1 MLKKSLVSLVFVF
14 TVLFLSPN
22 WTAGQS
28 IQLIEKTA
36 VDSVPEL
43 KMDYKEFPRAFCVTE
58 DGIFLVPNPASGLV
72 NAFGKDGKS
81 LKLVGSFGRK
91 GVGRSGKFEK
101 EAVFGFPQYCF
112 YNRNNGKLVIFDD
125 AKPRHILIFDKLG
138 MVNFELSE
146 TIPFDRSGYDME
158 FTGDLDQVVV
168 ISGFIKDE
176 DGNPFDLYSRNLQT
190 GQINYLLS
198 SHEKYGL
205 KTLEEYDENYRENQ
219 TIPAIGIRGFIDI
232 EGDSLFFVWEGALRI
247 IKINLL
253 SKERMVFNQLP
264 KPEEIPDYIKP
275 DGDMLADSY
284 KNEDFEKTWKDQET
298 MSYVRNIF
306 ATPRHVFLIYETVRS
321 NKNDSSRFRVQTYSP
336 EGNFLSDV
344 SIPGK
349 PDGGQM
355 WFDKE
360 NYELYLFSKNA
371 NDEFSISQYRI
382 NR

>member
-1 MLKKSLVSLVFVF
+1 MKSLVSLVFVF

-22 WTAGQS
+22 WTDGQS
-28 IQLIEKTA
+28 IQLIERIA
-36 VDSVPEL
+36 FDPVSEL
-43 KMDYKEFPRAFCVTE
+43 KMGHEKFPRAFCVTE
-58 DGIFLVPNPASGLV
+58 DGIFLLPNPASGLV
-72 NAFGKDGKS
+72 NAFGKNGKS
-81 LKLVGSFGRK
+81 LKFLESFGHK
-91 GVGRSGKFEK
+91 GFGK
-101 EAVFGFPQYCF
+101 APVFKWPQYCF
-112 YNRNNGKLVIFDD
+112 YHRNKDKLVIFDD
-125 AKPRHILIFDKLG
+125 AKPRQLLIFDKLG

-146 TIPFDRSGYDME
+146 TIPFDRSGYDMD
-158 FTGDLDQVVV
+158 FTGDLDPVVV

-190 GQINYLLS
+190 GQINYLLP
-198 SHEKYGL
+198 SHERYGL
-205 KTLEEYDENYRENQ
+205 KTFEEYVEKYRENQ

-253 SKERMVFNQLP
+253 SKERMIFNQLP

-321 NKNDSSRFRVQTYSP
+321 NKNDSSRYRVQTYSP
-336 EGNFLSDV
+336 EGNFLSDDP
-344 SIPGK
+344 IPEN